1 MPRSASTCSTG
12 RPSRGTWLTL
22 DETYSPGAKLTLR
35 LPVAHAPQE
44 EPLVVG

>member
-1 MPRSASTCSTG
+1 MG
-12 RPSRGTWLTL
+12 GQLVL
-22 DETYSPGAKLTLR
+22 DENYSPGAKFTLR